1 MIPFTVKKY
10 LEKYA
15 LTSWKIE
22 AAELNQITSVIVV
35 PAISEFKNIKKL
47 LDSLSINDNKY
58 FPSTLILFVINN
70 SSSSPIEVKEDN
82 NKSLDLLSRIIKRF
96 DQTKDEVTGKIIASG
111 LRIGLVDAASPGY
124 ELPEK
129 DAGVGLARKIGM
141 DLALTIFDYKSEK
154 KKILVCLDADCTV
167 KHNYLTEIIDNFN
180 SNKISAAVVG
190 YSHFTNCTDEN
201 AEAIVCYEIFLRYY
215 DLGLLFAN
223 SPFAFPTIGSTM
235 VCDYEGYVN
244 VEGMNKRKAAED
256 FYFLE
261 KLAKNYSI
269 EKIRSTTVYPS
280 SRGSWRV
287 PFGTGQRVNR
297 FLSKKQNEYLLYDP
311 KTFMILKEWMGVF
324 MSDSILTEDLLLASA
339 KEIDLRLNEFLV
351 QQKFQ
356 EDWKKI
362 LANSKTIEQINRQK
376 KNWFDGF
383 RTLKLIHYL
392 RDTDYPL
399 MNMFDAIDKLFEMM
413 ETSSS
418 YDLTKLYVKRKD
430 HSIPAIDIQMEYL
443 TLLRNYF

>member
-1 MIPFTVKKY
+1 MIPFSVKKY
-10 LEKYA
+10 LDKYS

-22 AAELNQITSVIVV
+22 AAELNQITSVVVV
-35 PAISEFKNIKKL
+35 PAISEFRNIKKL
-47 LDSLSINDNKY
+47 LVSLSVNDNKY

-111 LRIGLVDAASPGY
+111 LRIGLVDAASPGN

-154 KKILVCLDADCTV
+154 KKILICLDADCTV
-167 KHNYLTEIIDNFN
+167 ENNYLTEISNNFN
-180 SNKISAAVVG
+180 SKNISVAVVN
-190 YSHFTNCTDEN
+190 YSHSTAGKNGNT
-201 AEAIVCYEIFLRYY
+201 EAIVCYEIFLRYY

-223 SPFAFPTIGSTM
+223 TPFAFPTIGSTM
-235 VCDYEGYVN
+235 ACDYESYIN

-269 EKIRSTTVYPS
+269 EKIRNTTVYPS
-280 SRGSWRV
+280 SRSSWRV

-311 KTFMILKEWMGVF
+311 KTFMILKEWIKVF
-324 MSDSILTEDLLLASA
+324 ISDKIPTEDLLLASA
-339 KEIDLRLNEFLV
+339 KEIDFRLYEFLT

-392 RDTDYPL
+392 RDSDYPL
-399 MNMFDAIDKLFEMM
+399 MNMFDAIDKLFEMI

-418 YDLTKLYVKRKD
+418 YDLTKLYVERKD
-430 HSIPAIDIQMEYL
+430 HSIPAIDIQLEYL